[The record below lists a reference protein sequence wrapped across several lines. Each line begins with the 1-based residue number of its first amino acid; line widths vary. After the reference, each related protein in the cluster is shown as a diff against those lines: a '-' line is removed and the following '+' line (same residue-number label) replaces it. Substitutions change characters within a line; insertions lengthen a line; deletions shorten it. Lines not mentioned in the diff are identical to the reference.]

1 MKNPFTPTFGI
12 VPPYLAGRD
21 VILNDMNKAF
31 DNWPGDPN
39 LSTILIGPRG
49 SGKTALLSCIGDVA
63 LEKGW
68 IVADTSA
75 SEDMMEDILQ
85 RAIDKASEFISG
97 ESGRHLTGIDIGSV
111 LGLSWTVDSNHQ
123 PNWRSQMSELLTK
136 LGARDVGLLITIDEV
151 RGDIDAMVKFA
162 SIYQLLR
169 REGTKLALVMAGLPS
184 QVSDL
189 IGNKSDSF
197 LRRSRQQYLGR
208 ISDTDI
214 RSAFRKTIES
224 AGKCIEPKALD
235 NAVQASDGFAYMMQL
250 VGFQMWDVSGD
261 KQVISEEDA
270 VQGISLAKQDF
281 QSGVLNNTYRELSKG
296 DIDFLKAML
305 PDTESSKVSDIAK
318 RLGKSSGYAS
328 TYKKRLLQAGII
340 EETHRSQIS
349 FAMPLFRD
357 YLQEQA
363 DIY

>member
-39 LSTILIGPRG
+39 LSTMLIGPRG
-49 SGKTALLSCIGDVA
+49 SGKTALLSCIGDIA

-75 SEDMMEDILQ
+75 SEEMMEDILQ
-85 RAIDKASEFISG
+85 RSIDKASEFISG
-97 ESGRHLTGIDIGSV
+97 ETGRHLTGIDLVSV
-111 LGLSWTVDSNHQ
+111 LGLSWTVDSNPR

-136 LGARDVGLLITIDEV
+136 LGERDIGLLITIDEV
-151 RGDIDAMVKFA
+151 RADIDAMIKFA

-169 REGTKLALVMAGLPS
+169 REGAKLALVMAGLPAH
-184 QVSDL
+184 VSDL
-189 IGNKSDSF
+189 ISDKSDSF

-214 RSAFRKTIES
+214 RSTFRKTIEY
-224 AGKCIEPKALD
+224 AGKGIEPKALN

-250 VGFQMWDVSGD
+250 VGFRCGM
-261 KQVISEEDA
+261 
-270 VQGISLAKQDF
+270 
-281 QSGVLNNTYRELSKG
+281 
-296 DIDFLKAML
+296 
-305 PDTESSKVSDIAK
+305 
-318 RLGKSSGYAS
+318 
-328 TYKKRLLQAGII
+328 
-340 EETHRSQIS
+340 
-349 FAMPLFRD
+349 
-357 YLQEQA
+357 
-363 DIY
+363 